1 MSGKYAQRLRDRV
14 ARRMA
19 VMMRWTNDTVGR
31 TASVIG
37 VALAY
42 GITGCSAASDQP
54 SGSPG
59 TGGITST
66 PGVGGTTATTTTTTG
81 SGATQGVVTPPP
93 GTGNVPTGGGG
104 TSVVGSGG
112 TPVVGAGGTPIIGA
126 GGTPIVGVGGTTT
139 AVGGTTSVGGAATGG
154 AGGDPTVGCGQGS
167 FCQPADDL
175 AAPAAADGFQIVS
188 PNTITLTP
196 GMEQFLC
203 YYKNLPSSSITVGG
217 FRSWMTKGAS
227 HHFIV
232 FQSSG
237 GGDGALQTCAFG
249 SGAWVYATSKAG
261 MEVGIDMPP
270 QVGLPFNP
278 GSQFELNMHL
288 VNTGSDIVKPVIK
301 LNVLFAKDVKYNA
314 AAAYSAL
321 SPNLSIN
328 IPAMGTQTVHGTC
341 TVPAGS
347 NFFLWTTHT
356 HKFATNVDINYVSGG
371 QSTRIV
377 NTTDWENPGTR
388 VWVAPNFLT
397 TKAGDSFQ
405 YACTYQNPTA
415 LPVTFGETASSNEMC
430 MAIGYFFPA
439 AAFSC
444 I

>member
-1 MSGKYAQRLRDRV
+1 
-14 ARRMA
+14 
-19 VMMRWTNDTVGR
+19 MMRWSNDTVRR
-31 TASVIG
+31 TASVVS

-42 GITGCSAASDQP
+42 GVVGCSAGSGGGDQQQ
-54 SGSPG
+54 GIVG
-59 TGGITST
+59 TGGVTT
-66 PGVGGTTATTTTTTG
+66 VTTGTGGTTTVAPGGGATTG
-81 SGATQGVVTPPP
+81 VTPPA
-93 GTGNVPTGGGG
+93 GTGAGPTGGGG
-104 TSVVGSGG
+104 TPVVGGGG
-112 TPVVGAGGTPIIGA
+112 TPVVGAGGTPVIGA
-126 GGTPIVGVGGTTT
+126 GGTPVVGGGGTT
-139 AVGGTTSVGGAATGG
+139 AVGGTTSAGG
-154 AGGDPTVGCGQGS
+154 AGGDPTVGCGQGT

-175 AAPAAADGFQIVS
+175 APPAASDGFQIVS
-188 PNTITLTP
+188 PSTITLTP
-196 GMEQFLC
+196 GQEQFLC
-203 YYKNLPSSSITVGG
+203 YYKNLPSGAVTVGG

-237 GGDGALQTCAFG
+237 GPDGSLQQCAFG

-261 MEVGIDMPP
+261 MMVGIDMPP

-278 GSQFELNMHL
+278 GSQFEMNMHL

-301 LNVLFAKDVKYNA
+301 LNVLLAKDVKYNA

-328 IPAMGTQTVHGTC
+328 IPPMGTQTVHGTC

-356 HKFATNVDINYVSGG
+356 HKFATNVDVNYVSGG

-377 NTTDWENPGTR
+377 NTTDWENPGTH
-388 VWVAPNFLT
+388 VWIAPNFLT

-405 YACTYQNPTA
+405 YACTYKNPNP

-439 AAFSC
+439 ATFLC
-444 I
+444 N